1 MIIILAAYIV
11 CFCLTGAEQRRHLAA
26 MAAERRRMAALQA
39 AEAVPAE
46 EVMPPASGSHGSTG
60 TEPPHP
66 SMFDM
71 AVSEITTEDVAAA
84 DHSADDSSEE
94 APAQVLQ
101 PIICW

>member
-1 MIIILAAYIV
+1 
-11 CFCLTGAEQRRHLAA
+11 
-26 MAAERRRMAALQA
+26 MAALQA

-46 EVMPPASGSHGSTG
+46 EVMPPASGGSTG